1 MNSNKRVVNLFHR
14 ADGRR
19 LFIGLLLFL
28 VLLPPDGLPWAARSA
43 ETFTAAAT
51 AASLQTEVPCTIEPN
66 SGLTVPQG
74 HTIPAVITLGPHP
87 TVALLILVFT
97 PEQLPAATTMR
108 FQPGGIQV
116 ALRDVSFIGTE
127 QIRYS
132 TVLTIAP
139 DTAPGVRDLNITI
152 QTGGMPIELSCSRAF
167 TVETPEQSLEKA
179 NQTFRDEVAQALQQI
194 ARQARVQIRTDN
206 FVAIPLDD
214 GSSVVVN
221 AGIAG
226 VENLTLEQLARGA
239 DVLFTFLRVPQG
251 SGLPS
256 GFYTVRIFRMGT
268 QWKAQFKNLQGRV
281 ALETDAE
288 VGPGDPALQKSVFT
302 LRNVWDPDGTGGCT
316 VDWHGPLTAGK
327 VSIKLG
333 AGRPDQT
340 PLPPAGQAIAQA
352 TGNFYQAARGVI
364 NTIKVNTFRQV
375 IIGSRDDTLV
385 VHTAFQGVE
394 KLTLE
399 QLAQGQDVLFGYY
412 RFPKGSPQPSG
423 FYAVKIIRDTQ
434 SGEWLAQFRNMQ
446 GQVVILR
453 HASVGVIK
461 PAVQALRLLVEIA
474 PVGGVTG
481 SDVLPD
487 GMGTGVLLP
496 QGIAVSDGGGTVE
509 ECCTT
514 LQSKW
519 SLVAVLLRSLDPT
532 VKVRTR
538 KGGCAS
544 LFGKIS

>member
-1 MNSNKRVVNLFHR
+1 MNSNKRIVNLFHR

-19 LFIGLLLFL
+19 LFVGLLLFI
-28 VLLPPDGLPWAARSA
+28 VLLPPDGLLWAARSA

-51 AASLQTEVPCTIEPN
+51 AASLQIDVPCTIEPN
-66 SGLTVPQG
+66 SGLIVPQG
-74 HTIPAVITLGPHP
+74 HTIPAVITLGPHS
-87 TVALLILVFT
+87 TVALLIVVFGIPDPLRDLT
-97 PEQLPAATTMR
+97 RMT

-139 DTAPGVRDLNITI
+139 NAAPGVRDLNITI
-152 QTGGMPIELSCSRAF
+152 QTSPPIELFCSRAF

-179 NQTFRDEVAQALQQI
+179 NQTFRNEVAQALQQI

-226 VENLTLEQLARGA
+226 VENLTLEQLAQGA

-288 VGPGDPALQKSVFT
+288 VGPGDPALQRPSMILTVELQCDENGCVLIIDIHWGKGKARAPVP
-302 LRNVWDPDGTGGCT
+302 LGTGG
-316 VDWHGPLTAGK
+316 
-327 VSIKLG
+327 
-333 AGRPDQT
+333 PDRT
-340 PLPPAGQAIAQA
+340 PLPAAGQAIAQA
-352 TGNFYQAARGVI
+352 TGNFYQAARGII
-364 NTIKVNTFRQV
+364 NTIKTDTFRQV
-375 IIGSRDDTLV
+375 IIGSRDDVLV
-385 VHTAFQGVE
+385 VHTIFQGVE

-399 QLAQGQDVLFGYY
+399 QLAQGQDVFFGYF
-412 RFPKGSPQPSG
+412 RTPQASGLPSG
-423 FYAVKIIRDTQ
+423 FYTVRILQ
-434 SGEWLAQFRNMQ
+434 SEGQWLARFVNESDKGNNAKGNTVKEVPAEVGPATKTQFKLFL
-446 GQVVILR
+446 GIEHESGSSVVFVR
-453 HASVGVIK
+453 
-461 PAVQALRLLVEIA
+461 
-474 PVGGVTG
+474 T
-481 SDVLPD
+481 
-487 GMGTGVLLP
+487 
-496 QGIAVSDGGGTVE
+496 IAVGDSTTV
-509 ECCTT
+509 
-514 LQSKW
+514 
-519 SLVAVLLRSLDPT
+519 VT
-532 VKVRTR
+532 VPIR
-538 KGGCAS
+538 
-544 LFGKIS
+544 L

>member
-1 MNSNKRVVNLFHR
+1 MNSNKRIVNLFHR

-19 LFIGLLLFL
+19 LFIGLLLFI
-28 VLLPPDGLPWAARSA
+28 VLLPPDGLLWAARSA

-51 AASLQTEVPCTIEPN
+51 AASLQIDVPCTIEPN
-66 SGLTVPQG
+66 SGLIVPQG

-97 PEQLPAATTMR
+97 PEQLLAATTMR

-139 DTAPGVRDLNITI
+139 NAAPGVRDLNITI
-152 QTGGMPIELSCSRAF
+152 QTSPPIELFCSRAF

-179 NQTFRDEVAQALQQI
+179 NQTFRNEVAQALQQI

-288 VGPGDPALQKSVFT
+288 VGPGDPGLQRST
-302 LRNVWDPDGTGGCT
+302 LTIKIVCGPGGRPPCVPVPDIHWNSGEARVPVPLGTGG
-316 VDWHGPLTAGK
+316 
-327 VSIKLG
+327 
-333 AGRPDQT
+333 PDRT

-352 TGNFYQAARGVI
+352 TGNFYQAARGII
-364 NTIKVNTFRQV
+364 NTIKTDTFRQV
-375 IIGSRDDTLV
+375 IIGSRDDVLV
-385 VHTAFQGVE
+385 VHTAFRGVE

-399 QLAQGQDVLFGYY
+399 QLAQGQDVFFGYF
-412 RFPKGSPQPSG
+412 RTPQASGLPSG
-423 FYAVKIIRDTQ
+423 FY
-434 SGEWLAQFRNMQ
+434 
-446 GQVVILR
+446 
-453 HASVGVIK
+453 
-461 PAVQALRLLVEIA
+461 
-474 PVGGVTG
+474 
-481 SDVLPD
+481 
-487 GMGTGVLLP
+487 
-496 QGIAVSDGGGTVE
+496 TVRI
-509 ECCTT
+509 
-514 LQSKW
+514 LQSKGQW
-519 SLVAVLLRSLDPT
+519 LARFVNESDPGNNKEVPAEVGPAT
-532 VKVRTR
+532 KTQFKLFLGIEHESGSSVVFVRTIAVGDSTTVVTVPIR
-538 KGGCAS
+538 
-544 LFGKIS
+544 L

>member
-1 MNSNKRVVNLFHR
+1 MNSNKRIVNLFHR

-19 LFIGLLLFL
+19 LFIGLLLFI
-28 VLLPPDGLPWAARSA
+28 VLLPPDGLLWAARSA

-51 AASLQTEVPCTIEPN
+51 AASLQIDVPCTIEPN
-66 SGLTVPQG
+66 SGLIVPQG
-74 HTIPAVITLGPHP
+74 HTIPAVITLGPHS

-97 PEQLPAATTMR
+97 PEQLLAVTTMR

-139 DTAPGVRDLNITI
+139 DAAPGVRDLNITI
-152 QTGGMPIELSCSRAF
+152 QTSPLIELFCSRAF

-179 NQTFRDEVAQALQQI
+179 NQTFRNEVAQALQQI

-226 VENLTLEQLARGA
+226 VENLTLEQLAQGA

-288 VGPGDPALQKSVFT
+288 VGPGDPALQRPGWT
-302 LRNVWDPDGTGGCT
+302 IRLWPPPIGL
-316 VDWHGPLTAGK
+316 DWHTAKTSGK
-327 VSIKLG
+327 VRVAIG

-352 TGNFYQAARGVI
+352 TGNFYQAARGII
-364 NTIKVNTFRQV
+364 NTIKTDTFRQV
-375 IIGSRDDTLV
+375 IIGSRDDVLV
-385 VHTAFQGVE
+385 VHTIFQGVE
-394 KLTLE
+394 NLTLE
-399 QLAQGQDVLFGYY
+399 QLAQGQDVFFGYF
-412 RFPKGSPQPSG
+412 RTPQASGLPSG
-423 FYAVKIIRDTQ
+423 FYTVRILQ
-434 SGEWLAQFRNMQ
+434 SEGQWLARFVNESDPGNNKEVPAEVGPATKTQFKLFL
-446 GQVVILR
+446 GIEHESGGGVVLR
-453 HASVGVIK
+453 H
-461 PAVQALRLLVEIA
+461 
-474 PVGGVTG
+474 
-481 SDVLPD
+481 
-487 GMGTGVLLP
+487 
-496 QGIAVSDGGGTVE
+496 IAVGDSVSVQVPIK
-509 ECCTT
+509 
-514 LQSKW
+514 LK
-519 SLVAVLLRSLDPT
+519 
-532 VKVRTR
+532 
-538 KGGCAS
+538 
-544 LFGKIS
+544 

>member
-1 MNSNKRVVNLFHR
+1 MNSNKRIVNLFHR

-28 VLLPPDGLPWAARSA
+28 VLLPPDGLLWAARSA

-51 AASLQTEVPCTIEPN
+51 AASLQIDVPCTIEPN

-97 PEQLPAATTMR
+97 PEQLLAATTMR

-139 DTAPGVRDLNITI
+139 DAAPGVRDLNITI
-152 QTGGMPIELSCSRAF
+152 QTSPPIELFCSRAF

-179 NQTFRDEVAQALQQI
+179 NQTFRNEVAQALQQI
-194 ARQARVQIRTDN
+194 ARQARVQIQTDN

-288 VGPGDPALQKSVFT
+288 VGPGDPALQKPKITAKLECDGGCT
-302 LRNVWDPDGTGGCT
+302 LSIDIHWGKGKARAPVPLGTGG
-316 VDWHGPLTAGK
+316 
-327 VSIKLG
+327 
-333 AGRPDQT
+333 PDRT
-340 PLPPAGQAIAQA
+340 PLPPVGQTIAQA
-352 TGNFYQAARGVI
+352 TGNFYQVARGVI
-364 NTIKVNTFRQV
+364 NTIKVDTFRQV
-375 IIGSRDDTLV
+375 IIGSRDDVLV
-385 VHTAFQGVE
+385 VHTVFQGVE
-394 KLTLE
+394 NLTLE
-399 QLAQGQDVLFGYY
+399 DLAKGQDVFFGYF
-412 RFPKGSPQPSG
+412 RTPQASG
-423 FYAVKIIRDTQ
+423 LPAGLYTVRIIRSDLGQ
-434 SGEWLAQFRNMQ
+434 WLAR
-446 GQVVILR
+446 VVNEKNIEALGKVP
-453 HASVGVIK
+453 ATVGPGEPPPQRIK
-461 PAVQALRLLVEIA
+461 L
-474 PVGGVTG
+474 
-481 SDVLPD
+481 
-487 GMGTGVLLP
+487 
-496 QGIAVSDGGGTVE
+496 
-509 ECCTT
+509 TT
-514 LQSKW
+514 
-519 SLVAVLLRSLDPT
+519 DID
-532 VKVRTR
+532 
-538 KGGCAS
+538 GGCACIDVHFDS
-544 LFGKIS
+544 ITIR

>member
-19 LFIGLLLFL
+19 LLVGLLLFL
-28 VLLPPDGLPWAARSA
+28 VLLPPDGLLWAARSA

-51 AASLQTEVPCTIEPN
+51 AASLQIDVPCTIEPN

-74 HTIPAVITLGPHP
+74 HTIPAVITLGPHS
-87 TVALLILVFT
+87 TVALLIVVFGI
-97 PEQLPAATTMR
+97 PDPLRDLTTMR

-139 DTAPGVRDLNITI
+139 DAAPGVRDLNITI
-152 QTGGMPIELSCSRAF
+152 QPGGMPIELSCSRAF
-167 TVETPEQSLEKA
+167 TVKTPEQSMEEA
-179 NQTFRDEVAQALQQI
+179 NQTFRNEVAQALQQI

-256 GFYTVRIFRMGT
+256 GFYTVRFFQTPGTT
-268 QWKAQFKNLQGRV
+268 QWRAQFKNLQGQV
-281 ALETDAE
+281 VLETDAE
-288 VGPGDPALQKSVFT
+288 VGRGDPAIRQFMCTVGPRGELILIDEHDANKSIRVGVP
-302 LRNVWDPDGTGGCT
+302 LGTGG
-316 VDWHGPLTAGK
+316 
-327 VSIKLG
+327 
-333 AGRPDQT
+333 PDRT
-340 PLPPAGQAIAQA
+340 PLPAAGQAIAQA

-364 NTIKVNTFRQV
+364 NTIKVDTFRQV
-375 IIGSRDDTLV
+375 IIGSRDDVLV

-496 QGIAVSDGGGTVE
+496 QGIAVSDGGPGSDD
-509 ECCTT
+509 CCTT
-514 LQSKW
+514 LQINGVW
-519 SLVAVLLRSLDPT
+519 WWYCCGVWTQL
-532 VKVRTR
+532 
-538 KGGCAS
+538 
-544 LFGKIS
+544 